1 MLYDILASPTRT
13 VAPSGMEPHVRHPRV
28 DGATATNGKC
38 NDDALLPL
46 PGSLDCYRG
55 PREAGRT
62 ELVSTGPIAFTSR
75 SALDMGMDSLGREGA
90 FAFTQLPKAL
100 ALLLA
105 P

>member
-1 MLYDILASPTRT
+1 MLYGTPESVGAS
-13 VAPSGMEPHVRHPRV
+13 
-28 DGATATNGKC
+28 ATNGEC
-38 NDDALLPL
+38 NDDALLL

-55 PREAGRT
+55 PREAGRA